1 MIMHRLMIIALKLG
15 NMANKDKKN
24 KTSYTSKRQKG
35 NKNAETWTEKETE
48 IFFNKSL
55 ELSKRNDI
63 YFIGTI
69 AKELETYRQVY
80 DYLVQKFPVFNSIK
94 KDIDSNIENNLFLAG
109 LTDKDI
115 STPLA
120 IFGLKNSHN
129 WKDKTEVVSNV
140 TTNQDTI
147 KVIVQSEAEAKEIKE
162 MLNK

>member
-1 MIMHRLMIIALKLG
+1 
-15 NMANKDKKN
+15 MANKDKKN
-24 KTSYTSKRQKG
+24 KTSFKIN
-35 NKNAETWTEKETE
+35 NKVAEKWTKQETE
-48 IFFNKSL
+48 LFFNESL
-55 ELSKRNDI
+55 AISEKTDI

-69 AKELETYRQVY
+69 AKELK
-80 DYLVQKFPVFNSIK
+80 KFPVFSTIK
-94 KDIDSNIENNLFLAG
+94 REIDSNIENNLFLAG

-147 KVIVQSEAEAKEIKE
+147 KVIVQSEAEAKEIND

>member
-1 MIMHRLMIIALKLG
+1 
-15 NMANKDKKN
+15 MANKDKKN
-24 KTSYTSKRQKG
+24 KTSYTSKSQKG
-35 NKNAETWTEKETE
+35 NKNAELWTKKETE
-48 IFFNKSL
+48 LFFNESL
-55 ELSKRNDI
+55 EISEKTDI

-69 AKELETYRQVY
+69 AKELKTYRQVY
-80 DYLVQKFPVFNSIK
+80 EYLVNKFPVFNSV
-94 KDIDSNIENNLFLAG
+94 KDKIDSNIENNLFLAR

-147 KVIVQSEAEAKEIKE
+147 KVVVQSEAEAKEIND

>member
-1 MIMHRLMIIALKLG
+1 
-15 NMANKDKKN
+15 MANKDKKN
-24 KTSYTSKRQKG
+24 KTSFKPF
-35 NKNAETWTEKETE
+35 NKAAEKWTKVETE
-48 IFFNKSL
+48 SFLNKSL
-55 ELSKRNDI
+55 EISEKKDI

-69 AKELETYRQVY
+69 AKELKTYRDVY
-80 DYLVQKFPVFNSIK
+80 SYLIEKFPVFRAVK
-94 KDIDSNIENNLFLAG
+94 EKIDSNIENNLFLAG

-147 KVIVQSEAEAKEIKE
+147 NVIVKDSAEAKEIKD

>member
-1 MIMHRLMIIALKLG
+1 
-15 NMANKDKKN
+15 MANKDKKN
-24 KTSYTSKRQKG
+24 KTSFKIN
-35 NKNAETWTEKETE
+35 NKVAEKWTKQETE
-48 IFFNKSL
+48 LFFNESL
-55 ELSKRNDI
+55 AISEKTDI

-69 AKELETYRQVY
+69 AKELKTYRDVY
-80 DYLVQKFPVFNSIK
+80 NYLINKFPVFSTIK
-94 KDIDSNIENNLFLAG
+94 DKIDSNIENNLFLAG

-147 KVIVQSEAEAKEIKE
+147 KVVVQSEAEAKEIND